1 MFDFSNILCYN
12 NSRGDIMISYKPL
25 MVTLAQKGIM
35 KTELAEKAGI
45 SSATL
50 ARLGKGE
57 NVALS
62 VIEKICIVLNCRVED
77 VVEILPDKK

>member
-1 MFDFSNILCYN
+1 
-12 NSRGDIMISYKPL
+12 MISYKPL
-25 MVTLAQKGIM
+25 MVTLAKNGM
-35 KTELAEKAGI
+35 LKTELAEKTGI

>member
-1 MFDFSNILCYN
+1 
-12 NSRGDIMISYKPL
+12 